1 MKRILTLALCG
12 FFSIHHAMAENSQA
26 PVEPPVQTTAQTTA
40 RALAPTQQWL
50 ELQRSGKAAS
60 PQAQP
65 VSGEVMD
72 KVHSRYIKSFEKP
85 IPEYYEHTMP
95 TTR

>member
-1 MKRILTLALCG
+1 MKSILTLALCG
-12 FFSIHHAMAENSQA
+12 FFSIHHAMAEDRQTS
-26 PVEPPVQTTAQTTA
+26 VETTA
-40 RALAPTQQWL
+40 RTLTPTQQWL

-72 KVHSRYIKSFEKP
+72 KVRSRYIKSFEKP
-85 IPEYYEHTMP
+85 IPEYYEHAMP

>member
-1 MKRILTLALCG
+1 MKRFITLALCG
-12 FFSIHHAMAENSQA
+12 FFSVTHAMAEDNQA
-26 PVEPPVQTTAQTTA
+26 IVQPPA
-40 RALAPTQQWL
+40 RALSPTQQWL

-85 IPEYYEHTMP
+85 IPEYYEHAMP

>member
-1 MKRILTLALCG
+1 MKRFIMLALCV
-12 FFSIHHAMAENSQA
+12 FFGITNAMAENGQST
-26 PVEPPVQTTAQTTA
+26 VPPPE
-40 RALAPTQQWL
+40 RELSPTQQWL

-65 VSGEVMD
+65 ISGEVMD

-85 IPEYYEHTMP
+85 IPEYYEHAMP

>member
-1 MKRILTLALCG
+1 MKSILTLALCG
-12 FFSIHHAMAENSQA
+12 FFSIHHAMAEDRQTS
-26 PVEPPVQTTAQTTA
+26 VETTVQTTARTLT
-40 RALAPTQQWL
+40 PTQQWL

-85 IPEYYEHTMP
+85 IPEYYEHAMP

>member
-1 MKRILTLALCG
+1 MKSILTLALCG
-12 FFSIHHAMAENSQA
+12 FFSIHHAMAEDRQTS
-26 PVEPPVQTTAQTTA
+26 VETTAKTPA
-40 RALAPTQQWL
+40 RTLTPTQQWL

-85 IPEYYEHTMP
+85 IPEYYEHAMP

>member
-1 MKRILTLALCG
+1 MKSILTLALCG
-12 FFSIHHAMAENSQA
+12 FFSIHHAMAEDRQTS
-26 PVEPPVQTTAQTTA
+26 VETTVQTTACTLT
-40 RALAPTQQWL
+40 PTQQWL

-65 VSGEVMD
+65 ISGEVMD

-85 IPEYYEHTMP
+85 IPEYYEHAMP

>member
-1 MKRILTLALCG
+1 MKSILTLALCG
-12 FFSIHHAMAENSQA
+12 FFSIHHAMAEDRQTS
-26 PVEPPVQTTAQTTA
+26 VETAA
-40 RALAPTQQWL
+40 RTLTPTQQWL

-85 IPEYYEHTMP
+85 IPEYYEHAMP

>member
-1 MKRILTLALCG
+1 MKRFITLALYG
-12 FFSIHHAMAENSQA
+12 FFSVTHAMAEDNQA
-26 PVEPPVQTTAQTTA
+26 IVQTPA
-40 RALAPTQQWL
+40 RELSPTQQWL

-72 KVHSRYIKSFEKP
+72 KVHNRYIKSFEKP
-85 IPEYYEHTMP
+85 IPEYYEHAMP

>member
-1 MKRILTLALCG
+1 MKSILTLALYG
-12 FFSIHHAMAENSQA
+12 FFSIHHAMAEDRQTS
-26 PVEPPVQTTAQTTA
+26 VETTVQTTARTLT
-40 RALAPTQQWL
+40 PTQQWL

-60 PQAQP
+60 PQSQP

-85 IPEYYEHTMP
+85 IPEYYEHAMP